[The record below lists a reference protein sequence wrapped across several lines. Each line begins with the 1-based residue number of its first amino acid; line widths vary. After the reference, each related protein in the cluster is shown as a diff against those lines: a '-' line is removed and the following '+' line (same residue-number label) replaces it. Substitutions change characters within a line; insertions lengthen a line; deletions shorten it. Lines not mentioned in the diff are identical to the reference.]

1 MRPRLEIIHQVEF
14 PWKSLTSAR
23 YVLVESRRKVK
34 KQRAAKQIALSRSVS
49 VREETVCVPGG
60 DGYELEGRFVFF
72 CGGVLYRVKN

>member
-1 MRPRLEIIHQVEF
+1 M
-14 PWKSLTSAR
+14 TSAR

-72 CGGVLYRVKN
+72 CGESYIGLKIECGKSTKKRLTI